1 MQPRSNLGGIQQRT
15 SPRRHLRSTTA
26 SHAGAG
32 TVLATALVW
41 LERPERTLLDQR
53 SEATFVSE
61 SLVQALRIPKRP
73 ATITMT
79 GAGDAP
85 LVHPVWLPCVRI
97 ELTTPLDVIGTSDSR
112 HQGPRFV
119 HETADSVQGSR
130 KKGLL
135 AARKQRA
142 SFVHVMEAAKAFF
155 TERGSVKARLTIFKR
170 FLESE
175 SANADL
181 TALEKRV
188 RANES
193 LYELFNNVQ
202 TRIECAV
209 IGTPQEEAQLAE
221 REQFEDSY
229 FSAMSK
235 AEARLLEAR
244 GDSATATN
252 SSNRVTPSLSDAL
265 PAVRLP
271 TIKLPIFEGDCNQ
284 WIRFRDT
291 FISLVHDSER
301 LGDIDKFNY
310 LTSSVT
316 GAAARVIESY
326 SVSAANYKLAW
337 ERLQEKYNDP
347 KLLATHHLNSLLD
360 VEPLKKP
367 SGKGLSEFVDTAINN
382 VRALES
388 ILKPAE
394 LWDALISACLARKL
408 DAGSLDEWDK
418 RTTNSS
424 SLPTFRKL
432 SKFLEQR
439 SQYLDRRES
448 SRSSVSKDGADRP
461 RNRVHSERAIRTFVP
476 ATHVASKIGKCVV
489 CNEQHVIAQCPKF
502 LAMPF
507 SKRFD
512 TVKQSRLCFNCLLPG
527 QSVKSCTRSKCRKC
541 GKPHNT
547 LLHRETT
554 SQESLVSKE
563 DREPSSSNVLQ
574 ACSANVHSDCVV
586 LSTAS
591 VLVADGKGRYHKCRA
606 LLDLASQA
614 NFVTREFCE
623 RMGLPCLPT
632 EKMVGGLGRVQSR
645 VQSSAQ
651 IRLKSASGHFKSRLS
666 CLVIETI
673 TEEMP
678 NIPLD
683 KIRVPVPTGVELADP
698 EFQTPGRIDL
708 LIGAGIFWDLLCV
721 GQIKLGTGNL
731 TLQKTRLGW
740 LLGGSL
746 RDPTQQSRTVF
757 FHAAT
762 NTELENSLSRFWEV
776 EEISPL
782 SDPRDPCEQH
792 FTRNTRRDKE
802 GRFIVAIPFNERL
815 HQLGESRTQA
825 ERRLINL
832 ERKFKKNPD
841 LHAQYNEFLCEYQGL
856 GHMSKLNPKDIG
868 GVVDCIYLPHHAV
881 IKKDSTT
888 TKLRVVFDSS
898 ANTSLGIS
906 LNETQMVGPPMQDE
920 LFSILLRFRKHSIV
934 LSADVA
940 KMYRQILVR
949 EKDRHYQRIL
959 WRFSEDEPI
968 SEYCLNTVTY
978 GTASA
983 SYLATRV
990 LHQVGKDCAQL
1001 LPRTSETI
1009 LRDFYVDDLLT
1020 GCETFKQALELQ
1032 NSLISTLAKA
1042 GFPLRKWAS
1051 NDPRLTDQPHG
1062 DNQSLEF
1069 KSLNREPK
1077 TLGLLWSAADDKLGY
1092 SSEYNLFPK
1101 LIPPRAPHFG
1111 GLWERGVRSVKRHLR
1126 RVIGEQR
1133 LTFEEMCTILAQIEA
1148 CLNSRPLHPLS
1159 SDPSDLNPLTPG
1171 HFLVGEALTTLPHA
1185 DLTDIRQNR
1194 LNRFQLLQQTVQH
1207 FWRRWQRD
1215 YLHNLQQRHKWKQG
1229 HGNPLKVG
1237 DMALI
1242 KEDNLPPLKWALG
1255 RVVELHPGQDG
1266 ICRVFTIRTTRG
1278 MLKRPASKICML
1290 PIVVLVYN
1298 H

>member
-1 MQPRSNLGGIQQRT
+1 
-15 SPRRHLRSTTA
+15 
-26 SHAGAG
+26 
-32 TVLATALVW
+32 
-41 LERPERTLLDQR
+41 
-53 SEATFVSE
+53 
-61 SLVQALRIPKRP
+61 
-73 ATITMT
+73 
-79 GAGDAP
+79 
-85 LVHPVWLPCVRI
+85 
-97 ELTTPLDVIGTSDSR
+97 
-112 HQGPRFV
+112 
-119 HETADSVQGSR
+119 
-130 KKGLL
+130 
-135 AARKQRA
+135 
-142 SFVHVMEAAKAFF
+142 MEAAKAFF

-181 TALEKRV
+181 MALEKRV

-244 GDSATATN
+244 GDSATATS

-347 KLLATHHLNSLLD
+347 KLLATHHLNSILD

-424 SLPTFRKL
+424 SLPTFREL

-448 SRSSVSKDGADRP
+448 NRSNVSKDGADRP
-461 RNRVHSERAIRTFVP
+461 RNKAHSERAIRTFVP
-476 ATHVASKIGKCVV
+476 AIHVASKIDKCVI

-527 QSVKSCTRSKCRKC
+527 HSVKSCTRSKCRKC
-541 GKPHNT
+541 GKLHNT

-554 SQESLVSKE
+554 SQESLVSEE
-563 DREPSSSNVLQ
+563 DREPSSSHVLQ

-606 LLDLASQA
+606 LLDVGSQA
-614 NFVTREFCE
+614 NFVTRELCE
-623 RMGLPCLPT
+623 RMGLPRLPT

-678 NIPLD
+678 NIPLNTF
-683 KIRVPVPTGVELADP
+683 RVPVPTGLELADP
-698 EFQTPGRIDL
+698 DFQTPGRIDL

-740 LLGGSL
+740 VLGGSL
-746 RDPTQQSRTVF
+746 RCPTPQSRTMS

-762 NTELENSLSRFWEV
+762 NAELENSLSRFWEV
-776 EEISPL
+776 EEISASTPL
-782 SDPRDPCEQH
+782 FDPRDPCEQH
-792 FTRNTRRDKE
+792 FTKNTRRDKE

-832 ERKFKKNPD
+832 ERKFKRNPD
-841 LHAQYNEFLCEYQGL
+841 LHAQYNGFLREYR
-856 GHMSKLNPKDIG
+856 D
-868 GVVDCIYLPHHAV
+868 
-881 IKKDSTT
+881 
-888 TKLRVVFDSS
+888 LRARRNSIR
-898 ANTSLGIS
+898 ARATLWPG
-906 LNETQMVGPPMQDE
+906 DE
-920 LFSILLRFRKHSIV
+920 
-934 LSADVA
+934 
-940 KMYRQILVR
+940 
-949 EKDRHYQRIL
+949 
-959 WRFSEDEPI
+959 
-968 SEYCLNTVTY
+968 
-978 GTASA
+978 
-983 SYLATRV
+983 
-990 LHQVGKDCAQL
+990 QVEG
-1001 LPRTSETI
+1001 
-1009 LRDFYVDDLLT
+1009 
-1020 GCETFKQALELQ
+1020 
-1032 NSLISTLAKA
+1032 
-1042 GFPLRKWAS
+1042 
-1051 NDPRLTDQPHG
+1051 
-1062 DNQSLEF
+1062 
-1069 KSLNREPK
+1069 REP
-1077 TLGLLWSAADDKLGY
+1077 
-1092 SSEYNLFPK
+1092 
-1101 LIPPRAPHFG
+1101 FG
-1111 GLWERGVRSVKRHLR
+1111 R
-1126 RVIGEQR
+1126 I
-1133 LTFEEMCTILAQIEA
+1133 
-1148 CLNSRPLHPLS
+1148 
-1159 SDPSDLNPLTPG
+1159 
-1171 HFLVGEALTTLPHA
+1171 
-1185 DLTDIRQNR
+1185 
-1194 LNRFQLLQQTVQH
+1194 
-1207 FWRRWQRD
+1207 
-1215 YLHNLQQRHKWKQG
+1215 
-1229 HGNPLKVG
+1229 
-1237 DMALI
+1237 
-1242 KEDNLPPLKWALG
+1242 
-1255 RVVELHPGQDG
+1255 
-1266 ICRVFTIRTTRG
+1266 
-1278 MLKRPASKICML
+1278 
-1290 PIVVLVYN
+1290 
-1298 H
+1298 

>member
-1 MQPRSNLGGIQQRT
+1 MSIGALGVVVGVRVYKGHNETLVLNLNKSVRDSPSGLHGGGQTRLWW
-15 SPRRHLRSTTA
+15 SS
-26 SHAGAG
+26 
-32 TVLATALVW
+32 VKAL
-41 LERPERTLLDQR
+41 
-53 SEATFVSE
+53 
-61 SLVQALRIPKRP
+61 SLIYDQALAELGLGPL
-73 ATITMT
+73 
-79 GAGDAP
+79 GAIASRW
-85 LVHPVWLPCVRI
+85 VRLPCVGI

-119 HETADSVQGSR
+119 HETADIGQGSR

-181 TALEKRV
+181 MALEKRV
-188 RANES
+188 RANEG

-235 AEARLLEAR
+235 AETRLLEAR
-244 GDSATATN
+244 GDSATATS

-347 KLLATHHLNSLLD
+347 KLLATHHLNSILD

-424 SLPTFRKL
+424 SLPTFREL

-448 SRSSVSKDGADRP
+448 NRSNVSKDGADRP
-461 RNRVHSERAIRTFVP
+461 RNKAHSERAIRTFVP
-476 ATHVASKIGKCVV
+476 AIHVASKIDKCAI

-527 QSVKSCTRSKCRKC
+527 HSVKSCTRSKCRKC
-541 GKPHNT
+541 GKLHNT

-554 SQESLVSKE
+554 SQESLVSEE
-563 DREPSSSNVLQ
+563 DREPSSSHVLQ

-606 LLDLASQA
+606 LLDVGSQA
-614 NFVTREFCE
+614 NFVTRELCE
-623 RMGLPCLPT
+623 RMGLPRLPT

-678 NIPLD
+678 NIPLNTF
-683 KIRVPVPTGVELADP
+683 RVPVPTGLELADP
-698 EFQTPGRIDL
+698 DFQTPGRIDL

-740 LLGGSL
+740 VLGGSL
-746 RDPTQQSRTVF
+746 RCPTPQSRTMS

-762 NTELENSLSRFWEV
+762 NAELENSLSRFWEV
-776 EEISPL
+776 EEISASTPL
-782 SDPRDPCEQH
+782 FDPRDPCEQH
-792 FTRNTRRDKE
+792 FAKNTRRDKE

-832 ERKFKKNPD
+832 EVPEARPTQIIQLTTPVNRDHVIMD
-841 LHAQYNEFLCEYQGL
+841 LLDKHSCY
-856 GHMSKLNPKDIG
+856 SKL
-868 GVVDCIYLPHHAV
+868 
-881 IKKDSTT
+881 
-888 TKLRVVFDSS
+888 LRIV
-898 ANTSLGIS
+898 AYI
-906 LNETQMVGPPMQDE
+906 
-920 LFSILLRFRKHSIV
+920 LRFCRKGPRSNK
-934 LSADVA
+934 STD
-940 KMYRQILVR
+940 
-949 EKDRHYQRIL
+949 
-959 WRFSEDEPI
+959 
-968 SEYCLNTVTY
+968 SEYRGSLRFISRRGKCRVIYSDN
-978 GTASA
+978 GTNFIGA
-983 SYLATRV
+983 RN
-990 LHQVGKDCAQL
+990 
-1001 LPRTSETI
+1001 E
-1009 LRDFYVDDLLT
+1009 LRDLGELLASRAHNEK
-1020 GCETFKQALELQ
+1020 CAR
-1032 NSLISTLAKA
+1032 TLAQDHIQ
-1042 GFPLRKWAS
+1042 W
-1051 NDPRLTDQPHG
+1051 Q
-1062 DNQSLEF
+1062 
-1069 KSLNREPK
+1069 
-1077 TLGLLWSAADDKLGY
+1077 
-1092 SSEYNLFPK
+1092 

-1111 GLWERGVRSVKRHLR
+1111 GLWERGVRSVKAHLR

-1148 CLNSRPLHPLS
+1148 CLNSRPLYPLS
-1159 SDPSDLNPLTPG
+1159 SDPTDLNPLTPG
-1171 HFLVGEALTTLPHA
+1171 HFLVGEALTALPHA

-1194 LNRFQLLQQTVQH
+1194 LNRFQLLQQTIQH

-1229 HGNPLKVG
+1229 HGSPLKVG
-1237 DMALI
+1237 DMVLI

-1266 ICRVFTIRTTRG
+1266 ISRVSTIRTTRG
-1278 MLKRPASKICML
+1278 MLKRPASKICVL
-1290 PIVVLVYN
+1290 PIED
-1298 H
+1298 

>member
-1 MQPRSNLGGIQQRT
+1 M
-15 SPRRHLRSTTA
+15 
-26 SHAGAG
+26 
-32 TVLATALVW
+32 
-41 LERPERTLLDQR
+41 
-53 SEATFVSE
+53 
-61 SLVQALRIPKRP
+61 
-73 ATITMT
+73 
-79 GAGDAP
+79 
-85 LVHPVWLPCVRI
+85 
-97 ELTTPLDVIGTSDSR
+97 
-112 HQGPRFV
+112 
-119 HETADSVQGSR
+119 
-130 KKGLL
+130 
-135 AARKQRA
+135 
-142 SFVHVMEAAKAFF
+142 
-155 TERGSVKARLTIFKR
+155 
-170 FLESE
+170 
-175 SANADL
+175 
-181 TALEKRV
+181 ALEIRV

-193 LYELFNNVQ
+193 LYEIFNSVQ
-202 TRIECAV
+202 FRIECTV
-209 IGTPQEEAQLAE
+209 IGTPHEEAQLAK

-229 FSAMSK
+229 FSAVSK

-244 GDSATATN
+244 GDFATATS

-271 TIKLPIFEGDCNQ
+271 TIKLPIFEGDYNQ

-291 FISLVHDSER
+291 FISLVHDGER
-301 LGDIDKFNY
+301 LSDIDKFNY

-326 SVSAANYKLAW
+326 SVSTAKYKLAW

-347 KLLATHHLNSLLD
+347 KLLTTHHLNSILD
-360 VEPLKKP
+360 AEALKKP

-461 RNRVHSERAIRTFVP
+461 RNRAHSERAIRTFVP

-591 VLVADGKGRYHKCRA
+591 MLVADGKGRYHKCRA

-632 EKMVGGLGRVQSR
+632 EKMVGGFGRVQNR

-651 IRLKSASGHFKSRLS
+651 IKLKSASGHFKSRLS

-740 LLGGSL
+740 VLGGSL
-746 RDPTQQSRTVF
+746 RDPTQQSRTVS

-776 EEISPL
+776 EEISTSTPL

-832 ERKFKKNPD
+832 ERKFKTNPD
-841 LHAQYNEFLCEYQGL
+841 LHAQYNEFLREYQGL

-888 TKLRVVFDSS
+888 TKLRVVFYGS
-898 ANTSLGIS
+898 ANTSSGIS

-949 EKDRHYQRIL
+949 KKDRHYQRIL

-968 SEYCLNTVTY
+968 SEYCLNT
-978 GTASA
+978 
-983 SYLATRV
+983 
-990 LHQVGKDCAQL
+990 VGKDCAQL

-1032 NSLISTLAKA
+1032 YSLISTLAKA

-1062 DNQSLEF
+1062 DNQGLEF

-1077 TLGLLWSAADDKLGY
+1077 TLGLLWVSEIQTLAEIRNWAHVISSDNPADQLSRGSSPSTLRNSNLWWYGPQWLSANALEWPSSRPDSLTIEVPEARPTQIMQLTTPVNRDHIIMYLLDKYSCYSKLLRIIAYILRFCLGELL
-1092 SSEYNLFPK
+1092 SAERVVIRFVQEL
-1101 LIPPRAPHFG
+1101 HFG
-1111 GLWERGVRSVKRHLR
+1111 QEINTLR
-1126 RVIGEQR
+1126 AGNSLEGSNS
-1133 LTFEEMCTILAQIEA
+1133 IL
-1148 CLNSRPLHPLS
+1148 SLHP
-1159 SDPSDLNPLTPG
+1159 
-1171 HFLVGEALTTLPHA
+1171 FLDDHG
-1185 DLTDIRQNR
+1185 I
-1194 LNRFQLLQQTVQH
+1194 
-1207 FWRRWQRD
+1207 
-1215 YLHNLQQRHKWKQG
+1215 G

-1237 DMALI
+1237 DMVLI

-1278 MLKRPASKICML
+1278 MLKRPASKIGML
-1290 PIVVLVYN
+1290 PIVIIRGYSHAVQCITRAPTPGFNQESQELSDEKFLPEATASREGSAYSFRAVQHHRSPAPQQDN
-1298 H
+1298 HAAAQHHCRTTQHPSAANRHRQQYQVSQPK